1 VGAAVDEA
9 FIRRAL
15 ELADLAAVRVALF
28 QITHDPELDSLTPVA
43 QFSDEEKA
51 ALIEKAV
58 AFLQSDAID
67 TPVPEPTDEELRHL
81 MEMATGI
88 PITDQEF
95 FARRGLAAFEERPWC
110 AQWPDEKPAIPEG
123 FNVAIIGAGF
133 SGIAAGHQMEQLGI
147 PYTIYERRH
156 EVGGVWSINKYPDA
170 RVDTLSSTYEYNFEK
185 NYPWTEYFARQSE
198 VRGYIEHV
206 AKKHGMWEHLSFNSD
221 LKEARWD
228 DDAQV
233 WHLTFARPDGT
244 TFRSDANA
252 VVSAVGVFAN
262 PKFVDF
268 PGASDFGGTIVHPT
282 QWGNGGYDAKDKTVA
297 VIGNGSTGVQLVA
310 PIAREAKQ
318 VYVYQRTAQ
327 WISPRPKYGQPIEP
341 ELRWILDTMPAYWN
355 WQRYTATSA
364 LFASH
369 ELMVPDP
376 EWQAKG
382 GFVNQKNDA
391 LRTILSDYIKS
402 QVGDRP
408 DLIEKLAPDYAP
420 MTRRPVV
427 DNGWYAALTR
437 DNVELVTENIVRFT
451 PTGIETDDGTVRD
464 VDYIITATGFEVI
477 KFLWPA
483 EYFGEGGKN
492 LHEFWSTDGPRAYLS
507 LMVPGFPNMFMLY
520 GPNSQ
525 PVSGGTS
532 LPSWYQIWSGYIG
545 QTLCKMIQEGKSQVQ
560 VTHEAFTR
568 YNEALDE
575 EAKGLVLL
583 TDTASVKKNYYVNE
597 YGRMQVNAPFE
608 SPLFHEMS
616 ATPNWDELEL
626 K

>member
-1 VGAAVDEA
+1 
-9 FIRRAL
+9 
-15 ELADLAAVRVALF
+15 
-28 QITHDPELDSLTPVA
+28 
-43 QFSDEEKA
+43 
-51 ALIEKAV
+51 
-58 AFLQSDAID
+58 
-67 TPVPEPTDEELRHL
+67 
-81 MEMATGI
+81 
-88 PITDQEF
+88 
-95 FARRGLAAFEERPWC
+95 
-110 AQWPDEKPAIPEG
+110 
-123 FNVAIIGAGF
+123 
-133 SGIAAGHQMEQLGI
+133 
-147 PYTIYERRH
+147 
-156 EVGGVWSINKYPDA
+156 
-170 RVDTLSSTYEYNFEK
+170 
-185 NYPWTEYFARQSE
+185 
-198 VRGYIEHV
+198 
-206 AKKHGMWEHLSFNSD
+206 
-221 LKEARWD
+221 
-228 DDAQV
+228 
-233 WHLTFARPDGT
+233 
-244 TFRSDANA
+244 
-252 VVSAVGVFAN
+252 VGVFAN

-268 PGASDFGGTIVHPT
+268 PGAQDFGGTIVHPT
-282 QWGNGGYDAKDKTVA
+282 QWGNGGYDAKGKTVA

-327 WISPRPKYGQPIEP
+327 WISPRPKYGSPIEP
-341 ELRWILDTMPAYWN
+341 ELRWILDTMPTYWN

-382 GFVNQKNDA
+382 GFVNEKNDN
-391 LRTILSDYIKS
+391 LRVILSAYIKS

-437 DNVELVTENIVRFT
+437 ENVELVTDNIERFT
-451 PTGIETDDGTVRD
+451 ATGIETDDGTVRD

-483 EYFGEGGKN
+483 EYFGVGGKN
-492 LHEFWSTDGPRAYLS
+492 LHDFWSTDGPRAYLS
-507 LMVPGFPNMFMLY
+507 LMVPEFPNMFMLY

-545 QTLCKMIQEGKSQVQ
+545 QTLTKMILEGKSQVQ
-560 VTHEAFTR
+560 VTHEAHNR
-568 YNEALDE
+568 YNEALDA

-583 TDTASVKKNYYVNE
+583 QDAASVKKNYYVNE

-608 SPLFHEMS
+608 SPYFHEMS
-616 ATPNWDELEL
+616 STPNWDDLEL
-626 K
+626 A